1 MKPQNR
7 MGVAAQLNELKNR
20 GAKSKSDVGKAA
32 VAQRVWLPCT
42 VSPGPFS
49 NERAVKIDLGDWH
62 WMGFVNVCLL
72 KEQIEEGPDQVLA
85 NILSLTDNTFE
96 ASVPGEAVQGALL
109 QGNTREYL
117 ASMVR

>member
-1 MKPQNR
+1 M
-7 MGVAAQLNELKNR
+7 NEK
-20 GAKSKSDVGKAA
+20 KSKGTKSASYEEKEAL
-32 VAQRVWLPCT
+32 AQKVWLPCT

-49 NERAVKIDLGDWH
+49 NERAVKIDLGEWH

-72 KEQIEEGPDQVLA
+72 KEQTEEGPDQVLA
-85 NILSLTDNTFE
+85 NILRVTDSTFE

-109 QGNTREYL
+109 QGNTRDYM